1 MTLLL
6 RDCLL
11 GTKQRKLLLSSGWVQ
26 QERMSEECKC
36 ACFYASLQ
44 LIPSYA
50 VPASLSLFLESP
62 RAEAP
67 ESSWVV
73 CADLAVL
80 RARRS
85 ISVLVKSAVTL

>member
-1 MTLLL
+1 
-6 RDCLL
+6 
-11 GTKQRKLLLSSGWVQ
+11 
-26 QERMSEECKC
+26 MSEECKC
-36 ACFYASLQ
+36 SCFYASLQ

-50 VPASLSLFLESP
+50 VPAAISLFLESP

-73 CADLAVL
+73 GADLGVL

-85 ISVLVKSAVTL
+85 ITNGVVKSAVTL